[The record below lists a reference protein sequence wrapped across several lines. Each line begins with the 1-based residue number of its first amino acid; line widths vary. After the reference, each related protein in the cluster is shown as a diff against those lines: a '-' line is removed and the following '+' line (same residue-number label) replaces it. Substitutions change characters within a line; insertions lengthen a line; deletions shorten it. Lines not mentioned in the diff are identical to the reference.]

1 MQDIAGIDVGAR
13 IRQYLRSIG
22 KSRLE
27 GPESPVPD
35 WLYEMGR
42 YGQKT
47 GAGWYRYE
55 AGSRTP
61 IPDPLIEELAE
72 KAARERGITRQPVS
86 DDEILSRIMVA
97 LANEGANVLDE
108 HIAIR
113 PGDIDVI
120 YAYGFGYPRHRGG
133 PMTYADSLGLAH
145 VLAKVNEYR
154 ARLGDHW
161 QPAPLLERL
170 AAAGKGFYDA
180 TPTEPRP

>member
-1 MQDIAGIDVGAR
+1 MPRASAASRAR
-13 IRQYLRSIG
+13 QFPTTRF
-22 KSRLE
+22 SRA
-27 GPESPVPD
+27 S
-35 WLYEMGR
+35 W
-42 YGQKT
+42 
-47 GAGWYRYE
+47 W
-55 AGSRTP
+55 
-61 IPDPLIEELAE
+61 
-72 KAARERGITRQPVS
+72 
-86 DDEILSRIMVA
+86 

-133 PMTYADSLGLAH
+133 PMAYADSLGLPH

-170 AAAGKGFYDA
+170 VATSTGFYDA
-180 TPTEPRP
+180 TATASAG

>member
-1 MQDIAGIDVGAR
+1 
-13 IRQYLRSIG
+13 
-22 KSRLE
+22 
-27 GPESPVPD
+27 
-35 WLYEMGR
+35 
-42 YGQKT
+42 
-47 GAGWYRYE
+47 
-55 AGSRTP
+55 
-61 IPDPLIEELAE
+61 
-72 KAARERGITRQPVS
+72 VS

-108 HIAIR
+108 RIATR

-133 PMTYADSLGLAH
+133 PMAYADSLGLAH

-161 QPAPLLERL
+161 RPAPLLERL

-180 TPTEPRP
+180 AAAASAG